1 MRGIIL
7 AGGSGTRLYPMTK
20 GCTKGLLPIYD
31 KPMIFYPLS
40 TLLENGIKDIC
51 IILNPEDKT
60 TIENLLGNGS
70 RFGATITYRVQEKP
84 RGIPDGF
91 VLASDWIKKD
101 NVAMILGDNLFCGS
115 NVFKRAFNAF
125 ESGGA
130 VFAYEVDNPSRYGV
144 VSFKNGRPDTIEEK
158 PEEPKSNFAIPGLY
172 IFDSSVSKV
181 SKSLKPSERGETEII
196 DVIKHYLLLQ
206 KLKVYKINRGGAWLD
221 AGTPRSLN
229 DASEY
234 VKVIERRQGVKIGC
248 PEESAVKSGLIDKKT
263 LLKTLEK
270 MPNCDYKNY
279 LLKL

>member
-1 MRGIIL
+1 M
-7 AGGSGTRLYPMTK
+7 TRLQSQRQQQPADSAQAEETEEEEEESE
-20 GCTKGLLPIYD
+20 PD
-31 KPMIFYPLS
+31 PD
-40 TLLENGIKDIC
+40 E
-51 IILNPEDKT
+51 PEED
-60 TIENLLGNGS
+60 E
-70 RFGATITYRVQEKP
+70 AHAEDQDE
-84 RGIPDGF
+84 
-91 VLASDWIKKD
+91 
-101 NVAMILGDNLFCGS
+101 
-115 NVFKRAFNAF
+115 
-125 ESGGA
+125 E
-130 VFAYEVDNPSRYGV
+130 
-144 VSFKNGRPDTIEEK
+144 EEK

-181 SKSLKPSERGETEII
+181 SKSLKPSKRGETEII

-206 KLKVYKINRGGAWLD
+206 KLKVYKINRGCAWLD

-248 PEESAVKSGLIDKKT
+248 PEESAVKSGLIDKKS